1 MDTIN
6 IIILKNIT
14 SILSIIVILGVLIIR
29 YLNRNYFY
37 QIERVALGITIRDLI
52 F

>member
-29 YLNRNYFY
+29 YLNRN
-37 QIERVALGITIRDLI
+37 
-52 F
+52 